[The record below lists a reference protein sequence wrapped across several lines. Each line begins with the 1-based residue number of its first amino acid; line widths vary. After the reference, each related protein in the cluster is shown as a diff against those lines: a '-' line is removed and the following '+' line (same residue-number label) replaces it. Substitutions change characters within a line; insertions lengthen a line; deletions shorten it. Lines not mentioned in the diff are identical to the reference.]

1 MQSCIPR
8 SHRPGARS
16 LAILL
21 FPVLSLAAATAQERK
36 AQELEPL
43 APGVAAPAFQV
54 TTLDG
59 RIVTSAELTGDR
71 KERNVLVVV
80 FWAYT
85 CPWVHR
91 WNPAL
96 QAALDAF
103 RAEPRVRFVVVDPDR
118 TESRAP
124 EAISRYLEDNKL
136 RLPVHLDPGQ
146 RAADAFG
153 ASITPHCF
161 VVGADGRIAY
171 SGRINDRSP
180 MPPAARVGA
189 ASGTE
194 SQPADVQPED
204 PPEPLLE
211 LAIKAALAGKAP
223 EIAEDAPMG
232 CRVRRD

>member
-1 MQSCIPR
+1 MTGSR
-8 SHRPGARS
+8 RPGARS

-21 FPVLSLAAATAQERK
+21 VPVLSLAGATAQERK

-43 APGVAAPAFQV
+43 APGAEAPAFQV
-54 TTLDG
+54 TALDG

-96 QAALDAF
+96 QAALEAF
-103 RAEPRVRFVVVDPDR
+103 REEPRVRFVIVDPDR
-118 TESRAP
+118 TESRSP
-124 EAISRYLEDNKL
+124 DAITRYLEENKF

-153 ASITPHCF
+153 ASTTPHCF
-161 VVGADGRIAY
+161 VVGTDGRIAY

-180 MPPAARVGA
+180 MPPAARIGA
-189 ASGTE
+189 ASSPETE
-194 SQPADVQPED
+194 PAEVKPEE
-204 PPEPLLE
+204 PPKPLLE
-211 LAIKAALAGKAP
+211 LAIKAALAGKAL